1 MSIQDESYKNYELPK
16 IINNSF
22 FERVKKAIIYIKYS
36 LNKFTYG
43 RRKIIQTGVRKE
55 DLITLDKLFSINRK
69 SYGKIIRVV

>member
-36 LNKFTYG
+36 LNKFTCG
-43 RRKIIQTGVRKE
+43 RRKIIPTGVRKE

-69 SYGKIIRVV
+69 NYGKIIRVV